1 MKNIDIEEYKDKLLA
16 YYGDE
21 YALRNT
27 RKRMLRGSIWLLGF
41 LAIFTII
48 NCMPGYFHFLK
59 Y

>member
-27 RKRMLRGSIWLLGF
+27 RKRMLRGSIETVSSF
-41 LAIFTII
+41 V
-48 NCMPGYFHFLK
+48 
-59 Y
+59 